1 MLNIQVTMKEINDII
16 EAFEVARAA
25 GRQTAL
31 ATVVHVDGSSYRQA
45 GARML
50 VTDDGQLTGAI
61 SGGCLEGDA
70 LRKALLVM
78 TQQKPMLVTYDTSDE
93 DDAKLGVGLGCNG
106 IIHILIE
113 PIDPAN
119 ANNPVNLLKQIVTQ
133 RQKTALVTIFNMED
147 RKAAQPGTCWLGNET
162 GEAVGQIKPDFLRIV
177 LEADARQVLQQ
188 QCSATRKY
196 MAGSESYTVFSEF
209 IRPPVSLVIAGG
221 GNDVMPLVQMAH
233 ILGWHTTVVDG
244 RPNYATAARFPA
256 ARKVIVAKP
265 DQVLQQ
271 VPIDEQ
277 TVFALMTHN
286 YNYDLALLRK
296 LIDTDVTYIGV
307 LGPRKKMERMMNE
320 LKEEGITLTRDQL
333 ARIYSPVG
341 LNIGAETA
349 EEIALSILAELKAV
363 FAQRPGGSLRNELT
377 PIHQRDNQEIKEVTI
392 K

>member
-1 MLNIQVTMKEINDII
+1 MKEINDII
-16 EAFEVARAA
+16 EAFDRALVQ
-25 GRQTAL
+25 GRQAAL

-78 TQQKPMLVTYDTSDE
+78 SQQKPMLVTYDTSDE

-113 PIDPAN
+113 PIDPAY
-119 ANNPVNLLKQIVTQ
+119 ANNPVNLLKQIATQ

-162 GEAVGQIKPDFLRIV
+162 GEVTGQIKPDFLRIV
-177 LEADARQVLQQ
+177 LEADAKQVLQQ
-188 QCSATRKY
+188 QCSTTKKY
-196 MAGSESYTVFSEF
+196 MAESESYTVFSEF

-233 ILGWHTTVVDG
+233 VLGWHTTVVDG
-244 RPNYATAARFPA
+244 RPNYATAARFPTA
-256 ARKVIVAKP
+256 SKVMVAKP

-271 VPIDEQ
+271 VSIDEQ

-296 LIDTDVTYIGV
+296 LVDTDVTYIGV
-307 LGPRKKMERMMNE
+307 LGPRKKMERILDS
-320 LKEEGITLTRDQL
+320 LKEEGIALTRDQL

-349 EEIALSILAELKAV
+349 EEIALSILAEIKAV

-377 PIHQRDNQEIKEVTI
+377 PIHQREKQEIKEVTI

>member
-1 MLNIQVTMKEINDII
+1 MLNGSMKEITDII
-16 EAFEVARAA
+16 QAFDVAREQ
-25 GRQTAL
+25 GRQAAL

-78 TQQKPMLVTYDTSDE
+78 SQQKPMLVTYDTSDE

-113 PIDPAN
+113 PIDPAD
-119 ANNPVNLLKQIVTQ
+119 ANNPVNLLKQIATQ

-162 GEAVGQIKPDFLRIV
+162 GEVTGQIKPDFLRIV
-177 LEADARQVLQQ
+177 LEADAKQVLQQ

-196 MAGSESYTVFSEF
+196 MAGPESYTVFSEF

-244 RPNYATAARFPA
+244 RPNYATAARFPTA
-256 ARKVIVAKP
+256 GKVMVAKP

-271 VPIDEQ
+271 VSIDEQ

-296 LIDTDVTYIGV
+296 LVDTDVTYIGV
-307 LGPRKKMERMMNE
+307 LGPRKKMERMMSE

-341 LNIGAETA
+341 LNLGAETA
-349 EEIALSILAELKAV
+349 EEIALSILAEIKAV

-377 PIHQRDNQEIKEVTI
+377 PIHQREKQEIKEVTI